1 MHHVI
6 LVAATE
12 FEMLPF
18 LNYCKKNLGVYEDH
32 IFTTGDTYI
41 HILIT
46 GVGITN
52 TTYYLTRYLT
62 QWSGLIAEKP
72 TLVVQ
77 AGIAGAFDRTLSLGE
92 VVEVSSETWGD
103 LGVTEAD
110 GSFTDVFEMGL
121 LSPGEFPYNEGR
133 LLRSGQ
139 ALSDK
144 LRQVSGLTVNRVSG
158 EAVEITALR
167 SKYPCDIETMEGAA
181 FFQVC
186 LLEKVT
192 FTALRAIS
200 NYITPRNKAEWEISL
215 AIDNLNERLIQ
226 LIIQPSK

>member
-32 IFTTGDTYI
+32 IFTTGENYI

-72 TLVVQ
+72 SLVVQ
-77 AGIAGAFDRTLSLGE
+77 AGIAGAFDQTLSLGE
-92 VVEVSSETWGD
+92 GVEVSSET
-103 LGVTEAD
+103 
-110 GSFTDVFEMGL
+110 
-121 LSPGEFPYNEGR
+121 
-133 LLRSGQ
+133 
-139 ALSDK
+139 
-144 LRQVSGLTVNRVSG
+144 
-158 EAVEITALR
+158 
-167 SKYPCDIETMEGAA
+167 
-181 FFQVC
+181 
-186 LLEKVT
+186 
-192 FTALRAIS
+192 
-200 NYITPRNKAEWEISL
+200 
-215 AIDNLNERLIQ
+215 
-226 LIIQPSK
+226 